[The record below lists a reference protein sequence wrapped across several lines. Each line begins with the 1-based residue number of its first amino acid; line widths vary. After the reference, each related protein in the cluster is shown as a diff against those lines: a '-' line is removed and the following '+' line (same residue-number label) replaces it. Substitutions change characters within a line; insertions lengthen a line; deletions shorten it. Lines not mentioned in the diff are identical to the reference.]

1 MRKFFVTGI
10 GTDVGK
16 TFVSAI
22 LVEALGADYWKPV
35 QTGSFYGT
43 DRELI
48 QKLISREDSILHS
61 EVYNFEQPVSP
72 HYAAAIANSKIEID
86 KILIP
91 ETQNKNMVIE
101 GAGGVMVPIDEA
113 GHFMIDLIEKLE
125 CEVVLVS
132 QNYLGSINHS
142 LLTIQAIHNR
152 GLKIGT
158 LIFNGPRNESSEKI
172 IIAACQANK
181 VKYVNKE
188 TIVGKETI
196 LKYSADFREI

>member
-1 MRKFFVTGI
+1 
-10 GTDVGK
+10 
-16 TFVSAI
+16 
-22 LVEALGADYWKPV
+22 LV
-35 QTGSFYGT
+35 
-43 DRELI
+43 